1 MQRKKKAILEIKN
14 TSKLDDCQQV
24 DVIMLVV
31 SKVDEKLWIASDFVS
46 RSWGWHVKEIAKL
59 EGGCSQV
66 DSRQAIWK
74 QDGWCD

>member
-46 RSWGWHVKEIAKL
+46 RS
-59 EGGCSQV
+59 
-66 DSRQAIWK
+66 
-74 QDGWCD
+74 